1 MALDLQQMLNFKSLL
16 QVNHNLQNRM
26 DKNRYAWYENAK
38 AYEKD
43 FIRNIC

>member
-16 QVNHNLQNRM
+16 QVNRNLQ
-26 DKNRYAWYENAK
+26 NRYAWYENAK